1 MSFSLRVRAFDN
13 ETHTGVLKFPITEYS
28 RLSFVQEE
36 SSRMSDGLRQGSVMH
51 ELINSARRRSCI

>member
-28 RLSFVQEE
+28 CLSFVQEE

-51 ELINSARRRSCI
+51 ELQR